1 MSKKKNKTI
10 ELVCPYY
17 VHSLPKELADILH
30 QRQDDRFPKFEAF
43 RYLMEKQAL
52 TYLESDG
59 KAQSSFLVTITQLS
73 LDWKW
78 HRHTVTA
85 FLEDLKKAGFLTRD
99 PRMKER
105 KKYGLKAARRA
116 PQFSKR

>member
-1 MSKKKNKTI
+1 MSKKKNKTTEI
-10 ELVCPYY
+10 TCPYY

-30 QRQDDRFPKFEAF
+30 QRQDDRFHKFEAF

-52 TYLESDG
+52 AHIETAG
-59 KAQSSFLVTITQLS
+59 KATSSFLVTITQLS

-85 FLEDLKKAGFLTRD
+85 FLEDLKKLGVLTIEKSREGFTIAFNNLSI
-99 PRMKER
+99 P
-105 KKYGLKAARRA
+105 
-116 PQFSKR
+116 SVI

>member
-52 TYLESDG
+52 TYLDSDV

-85 FLEDLKKAGFLTRD
+85 FLEDLKKAGFLTIEKSREGFTIAFTNLSI
-99 PRMKER
+99 P
-105 KKYGLKAARRA
+105 
-116 PQFSKR
+116 SVI